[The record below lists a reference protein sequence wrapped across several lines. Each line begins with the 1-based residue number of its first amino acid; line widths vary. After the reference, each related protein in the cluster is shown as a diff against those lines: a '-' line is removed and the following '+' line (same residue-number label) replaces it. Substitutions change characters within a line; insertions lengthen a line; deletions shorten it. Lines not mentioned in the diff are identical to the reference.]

1 MADDKT
7 IRGPADRTRVNTHED
22 YEVEYWSKKF
32 ESRQRNY
39 VQP

>member
-22 YEVEYWSKKF
+22 YEVKYWSKKF
-32 ESRQRNY
+32 GVTPANY